1 MHPSLFLL
9 VICHCI
15 DGMVQSGSRII
26 AAATNT
32 TCINGK
38 INVTIDVGMNLVLN
52 NQPFICY
59 G

>member
-1 MHPSLFLL
+1 MTDSPSARR
-9 VICHCI
+9 VAE
-15 DGMVQSGSRII
+15 VESVKN
-26 AAATNT
+26 A

-38 INVTIDVGMNLVLN
+38 INVTIDVGMNLVHN